1 MRKLRIVSNNY
12 KFVLAP
18 PEEGQI
24 AGKVKR
30 NSNHTHLSGRDLLA
44 WLSRYLSSRI
54 PRILVYH
61 RFGNDERCTSSEG
74 FERQL
79 QHLKEN
85 FNVVHL
91 SRLVNALKGGERL
104 PSNSVVL
111 TVGDGYADFY
121 HVAFPLFRRYEIPC
135 TFFVTTNFISGRKWL
150 WPDKITWILSGRDRF
165 PDLEVTNEVIPG
177 GDRTQVERLWTQIL
191 VRLQKVDSDHVDA
204 NLDDIARQLGLII
217 PEHPV
222 AGFEPCSWEQLAQ
235 MEASGLIEVGGHT
248 RNHPIL
254 SRLRPDKLSDEIGGC
269 LEDINSNL
277 GTRARSFCYPNGKP
291 ADFNGAVREAAVKAG
306 FISACTAFYD
316 GEHLEDIFALR
327 RFSASDD
334 FAQFHKAATGLQYWG
349 AKILGRDNRD
359 AAE

>member
-1 MRKLRIVSNNY
+1 MKSNS
-12 KFVLAP
+12 
-18 PEEGQI
+18 
-24 AGKVKR
+24 R
-30 NSNHTHLSGRDLLA
+30 HSHLSGRDLLA
-44 WLSRYLSSRI
+44 WLSRHLSSRI

-61 RFGNDERCTSSEG
+61 RFGNDERCTSPEG

-79 QHLKEN
+79 RHLKEH
-85 FNVVHL
+85 FNVVHQ
-91 SRLVNALKGGERL
+91 SRLVDALNGGERL
-104 PSNSVVL
+104 PSNSLVL
-111 TVGDGYADFY
+111 TVDDGYADFY
-121 HVAFPLFRRYEIPC
+121 HVAFPLLRRYEMPC

-165 PDLEVTNEVIPG
+165 PDLEVTNEIIPG

-191 VRLQKVDSDHVDA
+191 VRLQKVDSEQVDA
-204 NLDDIARQLGLII
+204 HLDDIARQLGLII
-217 PEHPV
+217 PEQPV
-222 AGFEPCSWEQLAQ
+222 ADFEPCNWTQLAE
-235 MEASGLIEVGGHT
+235 MEASGLIEIGGHT

-254 SRLRPDKLSDEIGGC
+254 SRLRADKLSDEIGGC

-277 GTRARSFCYPNGKP
+277 GARPRSFCYPNGKP
-291 ADFNGAVREAAVKAG
+291 ADFNGAVREAAVEAG

-316 GEHLEDIFALR
+316 GEHLDDIFALR